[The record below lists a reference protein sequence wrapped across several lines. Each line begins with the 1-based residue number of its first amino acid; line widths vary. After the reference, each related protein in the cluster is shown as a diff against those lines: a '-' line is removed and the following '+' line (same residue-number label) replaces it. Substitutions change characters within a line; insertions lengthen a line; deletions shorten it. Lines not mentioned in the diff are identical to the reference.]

1 MSVLGPENA
10 GNGLSVIVFSR
21 EFERVHYALV
31 LASTAAAIGRP
42 ATLFFAGSAVRALVT
57 AAADGAPSWQAL
69 PTADGGSA
77 ATVDDGF
84 RHRGIATFEI
94 LLSACAELGVR
105 FLVCEM
111 ALRAAGIEAA
121 DLRDDVPFEVAGAA
135 TLLSEAGTLVT
146 L

>member
-1 MSVLGPENA
+1 MSALGPENA
-10 GNGLSVIVFSR
+10 GNRLSVIVFSR
-21 EFERVHYALV
+21 EFERVHYAMV

-57 AAADGAPSWQAL
+57 AAGDGAPSWQAL
-69 PTADGGSA
+69 ATADGGSA

-84 RHRGIATFEI
+84 RHRGIATFET

-111 ALRAAGIEAA
+111 ALRAAGIDAA
-121 DLRDDVPFEVAGAA
+121 DLRHDLPIEVAGAA